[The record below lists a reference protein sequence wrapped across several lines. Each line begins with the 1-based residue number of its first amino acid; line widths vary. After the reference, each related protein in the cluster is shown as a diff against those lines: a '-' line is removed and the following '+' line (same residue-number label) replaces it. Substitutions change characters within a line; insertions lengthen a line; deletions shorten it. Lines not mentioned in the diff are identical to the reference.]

1 MASRMLDPLQIPAG
15 FWTLDSVCAALDH
28 RDIGE
33 LFRLLRR
40 YTGVSQ
46 TRIGIAVGM
55 PQSQVSLIMTTG
67 PRRRHVTAHD
77 VFARI
82 ADGLAMPDHARR
94 RLGLAPAIGPT
105 DGRIGSA
112 LVRSDH
118 GTAAD
123 GGQSAET
130 RGDVRRRDV
139 FELAGAAIV
148 GAALGPGTP
157 RASQLHAF
165 ADALTR
171 HPALRAVRDGP
182 VRDLDSLR
190 TAVAAAKRMYQSCQY
205 AAVAASLPG
214 LLASIEDAAA
224 HVDGDAWLALQSL
237 AADAYH
243 VAASILLKLDDQGL
257 ASLASDR
264 SIRAAEHRGDPLV
277 LGSSARILTHT
288 LMSGGH
294 LARAAQLAGDM
305 AAQLDSTVGTATPDS
320 LSVYGALLLRG
331 SIAAANDDDRGA
343 ALTLLDEADKA
354 GRRLGADGNYHWT
367 AFGPTNVLL
376 HRVNIATTLGDA
388 GQAIEHARHVDLD
401 QVPITERRAALFVD
415 VARAYNQWGRYEQA
429 YQAIRQAEA
438 IAPEEIRSRP
448 AVHRLIADLVVRS
461 PGTVQSRIREYANQ
475 LGVLA

>member
-1 MASRMLDPLQIPAG
+1 MASRMLEPLQIPAG
-15 FWTLDSVCAALDH
+15 FWTWDSVCTALDE

-55 PQSQVSLIMTTG
+55 PQSQVSLIMSTG

-94 RLGLAPAIGPT
+94 RLGLAPAIEPAN
-105 DGRIGSA
+105 GRPGIV
-112 LVRSDH
+112 LVPSDH
-118 GTAAD
+118 GPALN
-123 GGQSAET
+123 GGQTDDT
-130 RGDVRRRDV
+130 RGDVRRRDL
-139 FELAGAAIV
+139 FELAGAAVV

-157 RASQLHAF
+157 RANQLHAF
-165 ADALTR
+165 AEALTR
-171 HPALRAVRDGP
+171 YPALRAVRDGP

-190 TAVAAAKRMYQSCQY
+190 TATIAAKRMYQSCQY
-205 AAVAASLPG
+205 AAVGASLPG
-214 LLASIEDAAA
+214 LLVSIEDAAA
-224 HVDGDAWLALQSL
+224 NVQGDAWLRLQSL

-243 VAASILLKLDDQGL
+243 VAASVLLKLDDQGL

-264 SIRAAEHRGDPLV
+264 SIRAAEHSGDPLV

-288 LMSGGH
+288 LMNGGH

-305 AAQLDSTVGTATPDS
+305 AAQLDSAVTAATPES

-331 SIAAANDDDRGA
+331 SIAAANDDNRGG
-343 ALTLLDEADKA
+343 ALTLLDEADEA
-354 GRRLGADGNYHWT
+354 SRRLGTDSNHHWT
-367 AFGPTNVLL
+367 AFGPTNVVL

-388 GQAIEHARHVDLD
+388 GQAIEHARHVKLD
-401 QVPITERRAALFVD
+401 QVHITERRAALFVD
-415 VARAYNQWGRYEQA
+415 VARAYNQWGRYEHA

-461 PGTVQSRIREYANQ
+461 PATVQSKIREYANQ